1 MANYKQIATS
11 DVLVSELAA
20 QLGVTVTQDVSG
32 TDPVLTVGT
41 VTTGNGGVTVKILD
55 QLGGVDKGWDNIVG
69 AQQPVYTGTV
79 YQVVYEANL
88 TAIAATQ
95 YASVVPAILGKRGG
109 KVEIWTVNS
118 GQSANF
124 SGAGIALKATIENNV
139 YWPVSDRA

>member
-20 QLGVTVTQDVSG
+20 ALGVTVTQDVSG
-32 TDPVLTVGT
+32 ADPVLTVGT
-41 VTTGNGGVTVKILD
+41 VTTTNGGVTVKILN

-69 AQQPVYTGTV
+69 AQPPVYTGTV
-79 YQVVYEANL
+79 YQVVYEASL

-95 YASVVPAILGKRGG
+95 FASIVPALLGKRGG

-118 GQSANF
+118 GESANF
-124 SGAGIALKATIENNV
+124 SGAGLALKATIENNI
-139 YWPVSDRA
+139 YWPVSDMA